1 VVIWERTTMTEKEC
15 VDNAREC
22 VRLSGLTTDQEL
34 RDWLLDI
41 ARQWMN
47 AARHERVAR
56 AVGPVPPKQAA

>member
-1 VVIWERTTMTEKEC
+1 MTTEKEC

-41 ARQWMN
+41 ARQRMD
-47 AARHERVAR
+47 AATQQRIACGR
-56 AVGPVPPKQAA
+56 PCPT

>member
-1 VVIWERTTMTEKEC
+1 MTTEKEC

-41 ARQWMN
+41 ARQWMD
-47 AARHERVAR
+47 AAKQQRIVR
-56 AVGPVPPKQAA
+56 AVDPVPPKHAA

>member
-1 VVIWERTTMTEKEC
+1 MTTEKEC
-15 VDNAREC
+15 VSNARDC

-47 AARHERVAR
+47 AAKQQRIAH
-56 AVGPVPPKQAA
+56 AVNQVLPKQAA